1 MLSVTTG
8 LPFVGMKELCR
19 ASLISVFSTDDV
31 PLTNQAKITQNQM
44 VPGSEWSSKKFLLQI
59 HSQPYTVF

>member
-44 VPGSEWSSKKFLLQI
+44 VSRE
-59 HSQPYTVF
+59 